1 MLKEKLTYLLM
12 FLIFF
17 LCGLLLAFVWHKVVA
32 KKHAYARQTAP
43 AASASRLT
51 TPVSRQTSSMS
62 AAAVAGSPSSAQSA
76 QAASPAPPV
85 QAVLPKDI
93 GSDVILLIDSSGSMK
108 RTDPANYRKEASK
121 LFISLLGQNDR
132 VGVISFGD
140 TATLLS
146 PLMQNTEQ
154 NRTSLFSAV
163 DRISSTEYSTNI
175 YDAVQKGYQGLIE
188 SDRQGR
194 FLLMMSD
201 GELALGSPEKDK
213 AAFTALNSLLPELA
227 KSNIKLYTVAF
238 TEESDRVLLERIAL
252 ETGGFF
258 RYAKTDKDV
267 HGVFAAIFEKIKS
280 PDTVPLEGD
289 SFTIDKDIQEAIVL
303 VTKKPGAA
311 VTLVGPGGSRD
322 TAAQHTPQL
331 EWYQAPVFDMITI
344 KEPAAG
350 LWNVKLGLD
359 EGGRIYVL
367 TNLHLRS
374 SFDKNFVTRGE
385 TLTIDVWL
393 EKQNGIVTEQNVL
406 ETTIFSATVLGPDG
420 QTTMLP
426 LIRSEPS
433 GELGPAVAKFSG
445 KLVVAAAGE
454 YTVNL
459 LAKGKTFAR
468 EKAIP
473 FKAVDAS
480 LLPPDHE
487 QLRSRPHPVQTQ
499 SREEFSWLA
508 VLFRFALVNL
518 AVIGLTAAG
527 ITIRMIIIKMRPKR

>member
-1 MLKEKLTYLLM
+1 
-12 FLIFF
+12 
-17 LCGLLLAFVWHKVVA
+17 
-32 KKHAYARQTAP
+32 
-43 AASASRLT
+43 
-51 TPVSRQTSSMS
+51 
-62 AAAVAGSPSSAQSA
+62 
-76 QAASPAPPV
+76 
-85 QAVLPKDI
+85 
-93 GSDVILLIDSSGSMK
+93 
-108 RTDPANYRKEASK
+108 
-121 LFISLLGQNDR
+121 
-132 VGVISFGD
+132 
-140 TATLLS
+140 
-146 PLMQNTEQ
+146 
-154 NRTSLFSAV
+154 
-163 DRISSTEYSTNI
+163 
-175 YDAVQKGYQGLIE
+175 
-188 SDRQGR
+188 
-194 FLLMMSD
+194 
-201 GELALGSPEKDK
+201 
-213 AAFTALNSLLPELA
+213 
-227 KSNIKLYTVAF
+227 VAF